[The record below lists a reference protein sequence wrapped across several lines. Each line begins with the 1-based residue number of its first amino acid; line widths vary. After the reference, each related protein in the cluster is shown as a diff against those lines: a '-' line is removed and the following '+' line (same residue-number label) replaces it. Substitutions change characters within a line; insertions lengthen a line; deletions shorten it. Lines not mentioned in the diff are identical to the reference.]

1 MSSENIS
8 LIRVIETDPESAY
21 RAFTNAT
28 ELRGWLCNVATVIPR
43 PGGRLYMWWESGF
56 YTSGE
61 FTAAEPGKSVSF
73 NWFGKGDP
81 AQSQVEVTFS
91 RRDEGTL
98 VELIHKGIGDGQEW
112 ENSRAEISKGW
123 QKALENLNSVV
134 TTGEDLRFVTRPML
148 GIILDEF
155 NAEIAKELGLSFSDG
170 IRIGGTV
177 SGMGAEAAGIQENDV
192 LTSMGGMPTIDFE
205 SLNQALNAR
214 KAGDTVEVVFYR
226 DGKQDSTQ
234 MTLSGRPLPEIPAT
248 PQGLADAVSK
258 LYQQIESGLDD
269 FLSGVSEEEA
279 KFKPGPSE
287 WSIKDN
293 IAHFIQGERFFQQ
306 YMTELLSGFERFAD
320 DYGGNVNEIL
330 EATSAA
336 YPTVNAMADEYKLNM
351 AETLQFTAHLPD
363 EFVARKGEYWRLAYG
378 LLQDPYHF
386 DAHLEQMQA
395 ALEAARK

>member
-1 MSSENIS
+1 MTSENLSIS
-8 LIRVIETDPESAY
+8 RVIETDPESAY

-73 NWFGKGDP
+73 TWFGKGDP

-155 NAEIAKELGLSFSDG
+155 NAEIAKKLGLSSSDG
-170 IRIGGTV
+170 IRIGSTV

-205 SLNQALNAR
+205 SLNQALNIR

-226 DGKQDSTQ
+226 DGKQDSLQ
-234 MTLSGRPLPEIPAT
+234 MTLSGRYKIYMGAGLMYWDALQLHSKSPFFNAGHNFSCPYSAKNSSLSSLMRSTPMLHCSRSIGRGSSPLPP
-248 PQGLADAVSK
+248 
-258 LYQQIESGLDD
+258 
-269 FLSGVSEEEA
+269 
-279 KFKPGPSE
+279 
-287 WSIKDN
+287 
-293 IAHFIQGERFFQQ
+293 
-306 YMTELLSGFERFAD
+306 
-320 DYGGNVNEIL
+320 
-330 EATSAA
+330 
-336 YPTVNAMADEYKLNM
+336 
-351 AETLQFTAHLPD
+351 
-363 EFVARKGEYWRLAYG
+363 
-378 LLQDPYHF
+378 
-386 DAHLEQMQA
+386 
-395 ALEAARK
+395 

>member
-1 MSSENIS
+1 
-8 LIRVIETDPESAY
+8 
-21 RAFTNAT
+21 
-28 ELRGWLCNVATVIPR
+28 
-43 PGGRLYMWWESGF
+43 
-56 YTSGE
+56 
-61 FTAAEPGKSVSF
+61 
-73 NWFGKGDP
+73 
-81 AQSQVEVTFS
+81 
-91 RRDEGTL
+91 
-98 VELIHKGIGDGQEW
+98 
-112 ENSRAEISKGW
+112 
-123 QKALENLNSVV
+123 
-134 TTGEDLRFVTRPML
+134 
-148 GIILDEF
+148 
-155 NAEIAKELGLSFSDG
+155 
-170 IRIGGTV
+170 
-177 SGMGAEAAGIQENDV
+177 
-192 LTSMGGMPTIDFE
+192 
-205 SLNQALNAR
+205 
-214 KAGDTVEVVFYR
+214 
-226 DGKQDSTQ
+226 

-258 LYQQIESGLDD
+258 LYKQIESGLDD